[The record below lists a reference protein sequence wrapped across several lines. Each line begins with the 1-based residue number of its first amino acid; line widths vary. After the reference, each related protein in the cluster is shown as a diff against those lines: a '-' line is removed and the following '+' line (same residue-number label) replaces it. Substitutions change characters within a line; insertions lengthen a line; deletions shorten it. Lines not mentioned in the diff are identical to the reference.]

1 MGMATEKW
9 GHLSTRIIVVAA
21 AAIAVGFAVM
31 IGLIAWQSY
40 SAAVDVGYKLASEQA
55 SSYAKDAEGD
65 FNQGFTLPHHLADS
79 ILGIKRVAA
88 PDRKLA
94 DNMIQQLLDGAPQS
108 VGLWMLWEPNAFDG
122 NDNAFRLDWPRH
134 DPTGR
139 YQPYITK
146 NAQGKAQ
153 MDVMMSADRVKEFP
167 SSRITRKPISPTT
180 KNRAGV
186 ISTTCPSSAAATPLP
201 SLTLMK
207 CRARWCWKA
216 RWPW

>member
-1 MGMATEKW
+1 M
-9 GHLSTRIIVVAA
+9 
-21 AAIAVGFAVM
+21 
-31 IGLIAWQSY
+31 
-40 SAAVDVGYKLASEQA
+40 SAAHALEAECRLYDRLFTVPEP
-55 SSYAKDAEGD
+55 DAEGD

-167 SSRITRKPISPTT
+167 KFKDHPETYQPDYEKSGWGDFYFVPKQRGRDTITEPYPYEVQGKMVLESFVQSS
-180 KNRAGV
+180 
-186 ISTTCPSSAAATPLP
+186 
-201 SLTLMK
+201 
-207 CRARWCWKA
+207 
-216 RWPW
+216 